1 MSEKESLE
9 PNVKEP
15 ILDENAYYSI
25 DRYSRIKKSIE
36 RIYNIAPYESLKI
49 VVGIEEEI
57 QWETLK
63 ERRRKSEDW
72 TKILTDDFN
81 KTVQDI
87 FKDQNVSEKKVFI
100 KSPEKTQPLDEID
113 DKINVMEDL
122 DSL

>member
-1 MSEKESLE
+1 MDKDLEKSES
-9 PNVKEP
+9 
-15 ILDENAYYSI
+15 ILDETLVVDNRS
-25 DRYSRIKKSIE
+25 SRIKKSIE